1 MENHIAEI
9 QKRFRINVEI
19 EKTKGAFFKG
29 GQLFRQLHSDDY
41 CFIVKR
47 SDVFISFFKSGWIPL
62 EKIEKDW
69 LDSEISFLMQNA
81 QETKLFIERM
91 V

>member
-1 MENHIAEI
+1 MKDYIELS
-9 QKRFRINVEI
+9 QKLFPVALELEETRHN
-19 EKTKGAFFKG
+19 FFKG
-29 GQLFRQLHSDDY
+29 GLLFKRSQRNEY
-41 CFIVKR
+41 CFINDN
-47 SDVFISFFKSGWIPL
+47 SDEFISFFKSGWIPL

-69 LDSEISFLMQNA
+69 LDSEISFLVQNA